1 MFRES
6 NAEEE
11 FSESTSKIQLN
22 ITENHKKVIS
32 LFSDKKSKRVPA
44 VTVLRGKWYVTDTS
58 YTLLVLKNIQLQ
70 YSEIFMQAVHH
81 TCYICIR
88 LHSHLGFRRML
99 EGYRNVL
106 LFPSPE
112 E

>member
-1 MFRES
+1 MLKR
-6 NAEEE
+6 N

-44 VTVLRGKWYVTDTS
+44 VTVMRGKWYVMDTS
-58 YTLLVLKNIQLQ
+58 YTLLVLKNIRLQ
-70 YSEIFMQAVHH
+70 YSEIIMQAVDH

-88 LHSHLGFRRML
+88 LHSHLVFKKDARRVQKCASISL
-99 EGYRNVL
+99 T
-106 LFPSPE
+106 
-112 E
+112 